1 MNAGSEA
8 SQGDKDEMGR
18 VLPTDR
24 SDVQMCTCMIAS
36 WIAMIMGFH
45 SPQPSRSWCAHVET
59 VDRPINVFVLK
70 FALDDPF
77 GRSTVYT

>member
-45 SPQPSRSWCAHVET
+45 FPLPSRSWCAHVENGGSSN
-59 VDRPINVFVLK
+59 NVFVLK
-70 FALDDPF
+70 FPLDDPF